1 MSKTWKP
8 GPTILGALLGMGLI
22 AAALAFVMPRRNE
35 VQAEANARDGM
46 RAVVNALNVYV
57 ENYGEYPKSLKKLKD
72 VDTRVPAGFVLKN
85 PTARGSYVY
94 AFSGSCLEGARSG
107 TFKYEWDPAKYWVIS
122 TAGRDLYQE
131 GPQVAVDR
139 PDAVF
144 NYETTMVPGKKY
156 LSAYMDGRI
165 EHSPVF
171 NNFMLQCSA
180 YNGGARKIQ
189 P

>member
-1 MSKTWKP
+1 MSKSWKP

-35 VQAEANARDGM
+35 VQAEAAARDGM

-72 VDTRVPAGFVLKN
+72 VDTRVPAGFVLKD

-94 AFSGSCLEGARSG
+94 AFSGSCLEGAQSG

-131 GPQVAVDR
+131 GPAFKIEA
-139 PDAVF
+139 PDAIF
-144 NYETTMVPGKKY
+144 RYEQREVPGRKF
-156 LSAYMDGRI
+156 LSAFMDGRV
-165 EHSPVF
+165 EHTPF
-171 NNFMLQCSA
+171 HNNFISQCSA
-180 YNGGARKIQ
+180 YNSGARKEQ